1 MKKINYFDKYISSLI
16 EQIKKI
22 DKKKINDLKNLITKT
37 GKKNKIFIC
46 GNGGSAAN
54 AEHVS
59 NDLMLG
65 INSKKKGLNI
75 FCLNSNISKLT
86 CIANDLSYE
95 DIYSHQIDILG
106 SRGDLL
112 IVLSGSG
119 NSRNIIKA
127 LKSAKKNGLNTFAIL
142 GFNGGKSKKISN
154 NFLHFKINDMQ
165 ISEDMQ
171 LIVFNLIMK
180 SLIKK

>member
-1 MKKINYFDKYISSLI
+1 MKKINYFDKYTSGLI

-22 DKKKINDLKNLITKT
+22 DKKKINVLKNLIKKT
-37 GKKNKIFIC
+37 GKKIFIC

-54 AEHVS
+54 AEHIS

-65 INSKKKGLNI
+65 INPQKKGLNI
-75 FCLNSNISKLT
+75 ICLNSNISKLT

-127 LKSAKKNGLNTFAIL
+127 LKRAQKKGLNTFAIL
-142 GFNGGKSKKISN
+142 GFNGGKSKKIAD

-165 ISEDMQ
+165 IAEDMQ

-180 SLIKK
+180 SLLKK